1 MRTTPLS
8 RRSLLTTSTA
18 VGAAVGAS
26 VLLPAAAHA
35 DPVASMDAS
44 FDLIAEV
51 LDGGEQVVA
60 LRIRSTAL
68 APVAADSLSTDTF
81 TVHVRATSP
90 LDGSLAYEQD
100 RVVTGARL
108 EGKEIVLDLEHGFT
122 VSGASTLLY
131 VLGGGRNVQLDLEYT
146 LTQTAPLRKKGNGA
160 EIVLGALTQGELVS
174 PEVDA
179 FSYHQV
185 EGGLKYRLFT
195 PSASGKGRDRALVVW
210 LHGGGE
216 GGLLT
221 GGNDYYD
228 NESTLRANRGALGF
242 ATAEAQEIFGGA
254 YVLAPQ
260 STSAWMADGDGFAPQ
275 IQAVIDEVV
284 ARERID
290 VDRIYV
296 TGCSNGGYM
305 TLKMVAEHPE
315 QFAAQIP
322 ICSAVSGP
330 TGTFYLSD
338 ATLASLDSTPT
349 WLVAAENDTTLNPIT
364 NTVRFHDLI
373 EGSIMSLY
381 PDVVWD
387 GVEYPGHWSWI
398 YVARNDPQEQG
409 VHLWEW
415 MAAQQ
420 R

>member
-1 MRTTPLS
+1 MRSAPLS

-18 VGAAVGAS
+18 VGAAVGATA
-26 VLLPAAAHA
+26 LLPIAAHAAPAAAA
-35 DPVASMDAS
+35 GGS

-51 LDGGEQVVA
+51 LDGGEQIVA
-60 LRIRSTAL
+60 VRLRSSAL
-68 APVAADSLSTDTF
+68 APVAADSLTTDTF

-108 EGKEIVLDLEHGFT
+108 EGKQIVLDLEHGYG
-122 VSGASTLLY
+122 VDGASTQLY
-131 VLGGGRNVQLDLEYT
+131 VLRGGRNVLLDLEYT

-160 EIVLGALTQGELVS
+160 EIVLGELVQGALVS

-179 FSYHQV
+179 FTHHQV

-195 PSASGKGRDRALVVW
+195 PSARGKGRDKALVVW

-216 GGLLT
+216 GGIGA
-221 GGNDYYD
+221 GGSTYYD

-254 YVLAPQ
+254 YVVAPQ
-260 STSAWMADGDGFAPQ
+260 STSAWMSDGDGFAPQ

-315 QFAAQIP
+315 QFAAQVP
-322 ICSAVSGP
+322 ICAAVSGP
-330 TGTFYLSD
+330 GGTFHLSD
-338 ATLASLDSTPT
+338 ETLASLAPTPT
-349 WLVAAENDTTLNPIT
+349 WLVTSANDDTLDPVA
-364 NTVRFHDLI
+364 NTVRFHELI
-373 EGSIMSLY
+373 DGSIMSLY
-381 PDVVWD
+381 ETVEWD

-409 VHLWEW
+409 VRLWEW

-420 R
+420 L